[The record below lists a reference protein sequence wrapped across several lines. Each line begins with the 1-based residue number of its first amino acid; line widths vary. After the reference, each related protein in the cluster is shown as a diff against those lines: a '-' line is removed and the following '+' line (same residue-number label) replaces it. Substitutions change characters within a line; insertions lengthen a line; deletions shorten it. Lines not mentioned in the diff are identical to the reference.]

1 MCVPLKGKALK
12 GGIIMT
18 RFATV
23 SLSCAIG
30 TALNLLSAC
39 GDVDIYKIRTSG
51 WGETEPR
58 TDLDGAVVQM
68 VRVIVPCESGAS
80 NQLFALVGAQ
90 MEFPGQSVAAAK
102 SSCSHTPE
110 AAVDIDVEGRS
121 IIYDFS
127 NVVGPGEFASA
138 EFNGYVFIDLSESGP
153 EILSATVDRRV
164 TTLELQDQ
172 DLVVDGHTVRA
183 NFSGLPFD
191 QIDFVKIDLVFADA
205 AQG

>member
-68 VRVIVPCESGAS
+68 VRVI
-80 NQLFALVGAQ
+80 
-90 MEFPGQSVAAAK
+90 
-102 SSCSHTPE
+102 
-110 AAVDIDVEGRS
+110 DIDVEGRS